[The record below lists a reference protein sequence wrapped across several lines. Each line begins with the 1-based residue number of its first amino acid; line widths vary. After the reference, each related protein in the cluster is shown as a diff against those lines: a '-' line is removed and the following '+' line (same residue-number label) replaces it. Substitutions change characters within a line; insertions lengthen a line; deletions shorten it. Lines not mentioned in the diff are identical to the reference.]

1 MGAPL
6 IVINCKTYSSASG
19 IAAEALAVQM
29 QSIDTS
35 ARLVMAASAL
45 DIGPVASVA
54 PDLEVWAQHLDPVGH
69 GSNTGRI
76 LPSTAIERGAT
87 GTLANHAERKVP
99 LGQID
104 ELLAIL
110 PLGFELC
117 ACAAD
122 PKEAE
127 ALAHLAPPMIA
138 VEPPELI
145 GGDISVTT
153 ADPSIVSDSV
163 EIVKKIDSGIEV
175 LCGAGVKNGAD
186 VAAALELGASGVLL
200 ASGVTKATDPKAVL
214 NDLVSRI

>member
-1 MGAPL
+1 MVAPL
-6 IVINCKTYSSASG
+6 IVINCKTYASASG
-19 IAAEALAVQM
+19 MAAEALAVQM
-29 QSIDTS
+29 QSVDTS

-45 DIGPVASVA
+45 DIGPIASSA

-99 LGQID
+99 LGQVD

-110 PLGFELC
+110 PPGFELC

-122 PKEAE
+122 PQEAE

-138 VEPPELI
+138 VEPPQLI
-145 GGDISVTT
+145 GGDLSLIH
-153 ADPSIVSDSV
+153 I
-163 EIVKKIDSGIEV
+163 
-175 LCGAGVKNGAD
+175 
-186 VAAALELGASGVLL
+186 
-200 ASGVTKATDPKAVL
+200 
-214 NDLVSRI
+214 

>member
-1 MGAPL
+1 MAAPL

-29 QSIDTS
+29 QSVDTS

-45 DIGPVASVA
+45 DIGPVASAA
-54 PDLEVWAQHLDPVGH
+54 PDLEVWTQHLDPVGH

-99 LGQID
+99 LGQVD

-110 PLGFELC
+110 PPGFELC

-138 VEPPELI
+138 VEPPQLI

-186 VAAALELGASGVLL
+186 AATALDLGASGVLL

-214 NDLVSRI
+214 DDLVSRI

>member
-1 MGAPL
+1 MAAPL

-99 LGQID
+99 LGQVD

-127 ALAHLAPPMIA
+127 AWAHLAPPMSA
-138 VEPPELI
+138 FEPPELI
-145 GGDISVTT
+145 GGYISVPT
-153 ADPSIVSDSV
+153 AYPSIVSDSV
-163 EIVKKIDSGIEV
+163 
-175 LCGAGVKNGAD
+175 
-186 VAAALELGASGVLL
+186 
-200 ASGVTKATDPKAVL
+200 
-214 NDLVSRI
+214 

>member
-1 MGAPL
+1 MAAPL

-29 QSIDTS
+29 QSVDTS
-35 ARLVMAASAL
+35 ARLVIAASAL
-45 DIGPVASVA
+45 DIGPVASAA
-54 PDLEVWAQHLDPVGH
+54 PDLEVWTQHLDPVDH

-99 LGQID
+99 LGQVD

-110 PLGFELC
+110 PPGFELC

-138 VEPPELI
+138 VEPPQLI

-186 VAAALELGASGVLL
+186 VEAALELGASGVLL

-214 NDLVSRI
+214 LSLIHI

>member
-99 LGQID
+99 LD
-104 ELLAIL
+104 R
-110 PLGFELC
+110 
-117 ACAAD
+117 
-122 PKEAE
+122 
-127 ALAHLAPPMIA
+127 
-138 VEPPELI
+138 
-145 GGDISVTT
+145 STNYS
-153 ADPSIVSDSV
+153 PSYH
-163 EIVKKIDSGIEV
+163 
-175 LCGAGVKNGAD
+175 
-186 VAAALELGASGVLL
+186 
-200 ASGVTKATDPKAVL
+200 
-214 NDLVSRI
+214 